1 VSVHNTGM
9 GQTSA
14 AAGAGPEQGRVFAA
28 GRAVRGPD
36 VSPDGCLRLDAL
48 ARYLQEAAEGDLV
61 DAGWGETYAWVV
73 RRCAVEITR
82 FPRLGQRL
90 EVRTFCSAIGP
101 RWAERTTT
109 LAGARDDDGELV
121 RARAVWAAVD
131 SATGRPCPLGEQFH
145 RLYAASAAG
154 RTVSVRLSHP
164 RPPARE
170 DGAGDG
176 APWPL
181 RATDFDASGH
191 VNNAIYWAAA
201 EDALAGLGWRP
212 AGAEVEFHR
221 AALPGC
227 EPRLLVEPAPHGA
240 WAWLL
245 NGVGGPG
252 RLLASARLARRPG

>member
-1 VSVHNTGM
+1 M

-14 AAGAGPEQGRVFAA
+14 AADAGSGQGRVFTA
-28 GRAVRGPD
+28 GRTVRGPD
-36 VSPDGCLRLDAL
+36 VSPDGRLRLDAL
-48 ARYLQEAAEGDLV
+48 ARYLQEAAEDDLV
-61 DAGWGETYAWVV
+61 DAGWRGTHGWVV
-73 RRCAVEITR
+73 RRCAVDVTT
-82 FPRLGQRL
+82 FPRRGQRL
-90 EVRTFCSAIGP
+90 VVRTFCSGIGP

-109 LAGARDDDGELV
+109 LTDARRDGDGGAGGELI

-131 SATGRPCPLGEQFH
+131 TATGRPCPLDEEFH

-164 RPPARE
+164 RPPGPE
-170 DGAGDG
+170 DGGSDG
-176 APWPL
+176 TPWSL

-212 AGAEVEFHR
+212 TAAEVEFHR

-245 NGVGGPG
+245 NGVNGPG
-252 RLLASARLARRPG
+252 RPLASARLAR

>member
-1 VSVHNTGM
+1 M

-14 AAGAGPEQGRVFAA
+14 AAESGWGQGRVFAA

-36 VSPDGCLRLDAL
+36 VSPDRRLRLDAL
-48 ARYLQEAAEGDLV
+48 ARYLQEAAEGDLI
-61 DAGWGETYAWVV
+61 DAGWRETYGWVV
-73 RRCAVEITR
+73 RRCAVDIAR

-109 LAGARDDDGELV
+109 LADSRGGGGELV

-131 SATGRPCPLGEQFH
+131 SATGRPCPLGEEFR

-164 RPPARE
+164 RPPE
-170 DGAGDG
+170 GAGGVVDG
-176 APWPL
+176 IAGVVPDDKAAGTPWPL

-201 EDALAGLGWRP
+201 EEALAGLGWRP
-212 AGAEVEFHR
+212 ASAEVEFNR

-245 NGVGGPG
+245 NDG
-252 RLLASARLARRPG
+252 RPLASARLAR

>member
-1 VSVHNTGM
+1 M
-9 GQTSA
+9 GGTSA
-14 AAGAGPEQGRVFAA
+14 AADAGPDQGRVFAA

-36 VSPDGCLRLDAL
+36 VSQDGRLRLDAL

-61 DAGWGETYAWVV
+61 DAGWRETYAWVV

-109 LAGARDDDGELV
+109 LADARAGGGELV
-121 RARAVWAAVD
+121 RARAIWAAVD
-131 SATGRPCPLGEQFH
+131 SATGRPCALGEQFH

-164 RPPARE
+164 RPPEPADE
-170 DGAGDG
+170 AAGDEG
-176 APWPL
+176 TPWPL

-191 VNNAIYWAAA
+191 VNNAIYWAVA

-212 AGAEVEFHR
+212 AAAEVEFHR

-240 WAWLL
+240 WAWLRD
-245 NGVGGPG
+245 GRDGPG
-252 RLLASARLARRPG
+252 RLLASARLAR

>member
-1 VSVHNTGM
+1 VHNTGM
-9 GQTSA
+9 DQTA
-14 AAGAGPEQGRVFAA
+14 AASEAAPDAGPGEGGEGRVFSAV
-28 GRAVRGPD
+28 RAVRGPD
-36 VSPDGCLRLDAL
+36 VSLDGRLRLDAL
-48 ARYLQEAAEGDLV
+48 ARYLQEAAEGDLT
-61 DAGWGETYAWVV
+61 DAGWRETYTWVV
-73 RRCAVEITR
+73 RRCAVDVTR
-82 FPRLGQRL
+82 FPRVGQPV

-109 LAGARDDDGELV
+109 LADARGDGRELV

-131 SATGRPCPLGEQFH
+131 IATGRPCALGEQFH
-145 RLYAASAAG
+145 RLYAGSAAG

-164 RPPARE
+164 RPSGDE
-170 DGAGDG
+170 DG

-212 AGAEVEFHR
+212 AQAEVEFHR

-240 WAWLL
+240 WAWLCSD
-245 NGVGGPG
+245 G
-252 RLLASARLARRPG
+252 RTLASARLTR

>member
-1 VSVHNTGM
+1 MDG
-9 GQTSA
+9 TSA
-14 AAGAGPEQGRVFAA
+14 AAPARAGQGRVFAA

-36 VSPDGCLRLDAL
+36 VSLDGRLRLDAL
-48 ARYLQEAAEGDLV
+48 ARYLQEAAEGDLI
-61 DAGWGETYAWVV
+61 DAGWREPYTWVV
-73 RRCAVEITR
+73 RRCAVDIAS

-90 EVRTFCSAIGP
+90 EVATFCSATGP

-109 LAGARDDDGELV
+109 LADARGHELV

-131 SATGRPCPLGEQFH
+131 PATGRPCPLGEEFQ
-145 RLYAASAAG
+145 RLYGASAGG

-164 RPPARE
+164 RPPTRE
-170 DGAGDG
+170 GGDDGA
-176 APWPL
+176 AWPL
-181 RATDFDASGH
+181 RASDFDASGH

-212 AGAEVEFHR
+212 TGAEVEFHR

-245 NGVGGPG
+245 DGVSGPG
-252 RLLASARLARRPG
+252 RTLASARLAR

>member
-1 VSVHNTGM
+1 M

-14 AAGAGPEQGRVFAA
+14 AAEAGRGQDRVFTA

-36 VSPDGCLRLDAL
+36 VGPDGRLRLDSL
-48 ARYLQEAAEGDLV
+48 ARYLQEAAEGDLI
-61 DAGWGETYAWVV
+61 DAGWRETYTWVV
-73 RRCAVEITR
+73 RRCAVDIAR

-101 RWAERTTT
+101 RWAERTTM
-109 LAGARDDDGELV
+109 LAGSGGEGRELV

-131 SATGRPCPLGEQFH
+131 PATGRPCPLGEEFH
-145 RLYAASAAG
+145 RLYAGSAAG

-164 RPPARE
+164 RPPERA
-170 DGAGDG
+170 DGPADDKAGL
-176 APWPL
+176 PWPL

-191 VNNAIYWAAA
+191 VNNAVYWAAA

-212 AGAEVEFHR
+212 ASAEIEFHR

-227 EPRLLVEPAPHGA
+227 EPRLFVEPAPHGA

-245 NGVGGPG
+245 NGASGPG
-252 RLLASARLARRPG
+252 RPLASARLTR

>member
-1 VSVHNTGM
+1 VHNTGM

-14 AAGAGPEQGRVFAA
+14 AADPGPGQGRVFVRR
-28 GRAVRGPD
+28 RAVGGAD
-36 VSPDGCLRLDAL
+36 VSLDGRLRLDAL

-61 DAGWGETYAWVV
+61 DAGWRETYSWVV
-73 RRCAVEITR
+73 RRCAVEITG
-82 FPRLGQRL
+82 FPLLGQRL
-90 EVRTFCSAIGP
+90 EVRTFCSGIGP

-109 LAGARDDDGELV
+109 LADARGEELI
-121 RARAVWAAVD
+121 RAVAVWAAVD
-131 SATGRPCPLGEQFH
+131 AATGRPCPLGEEFH

-164 RPPARE
+164 RPPEPAE
-170 DGAGDG
+170 PADDQDDEGT
-176 APWPL
+176 PWPL

-201 EDALAGLGWRP
+201 EDALARLGWRP

-227 EPRLLVEPAPHGA
+227 EPRLRVEPARHGA

-245 NGVGGPG
+245 SDG
-252 RLLASARLARRPG
+252 RPLASARLTRR

>member
-1 VSVHNTGM
+1 M
-9 GQTSA
+9 DQTA
-14 AAGAGPEQGRVFAA
+14 AAADPGPGEGRVFAA

-36 VSPDGCLRLDAL
+36 VSLDGHLRLDTL

-61 DAGWGETYAWVV
+61 DAGWRETYSWVV
-73 RRCAVEITR
+73 RRCAVDVTR
-82 FPRLGQRL
+82 FPRVGQRL

-109 LAGARDDDGELV
+109 LADARGDGGELI

-131 SATGRPCPLGEQFH
+131 SATGRPCPLGEQFG

-164 RPPARE
+164 RPPGHE
-170 DGAGDG
+170 EGT
-176 APWPL
+176 PWPL

-212 AGAEVEFHR
+212 ASAEVEFHR

-240 WAWLL
+240 WAWLTSD
-245 NGVGGPG
+245 G
-252 RLLASARLARRPG
+252 RTLASARLAR